1 MIAQESNP
9 PALLTCCL
17 TFSRM
22 AISTGP
28 GDSNIVSDAMVRE
41 RFKRCRR
48 AMRRLRVAQS
58 MNLLATML
66 RLQSELR

>member
-1 MIAQESNP
+1 MIAQETDR
-9 PALLTCCL
+9 PALLACCL
-17 TFSRM
+17 TFCRM

-28 GDSNIVSDAMVRE
+28 GDPNIVSDAMARE
-41 RFKRCRR
+41 RFKLCRR

-58 MNLLATML
+58 INLLATML